1 MPAPD
6 WIDSPYVS
14 LEYGHWTISDDAPQ
28 ALKDEFNAWMTE
40 YDELEKQGIYV

>member
-14 LEYGHWTISDDAPQ
+14 FEYGHWTISKDAPQ
-28 ALKDEFNAWMTE
+28 DLKDEFYAWMKDYE
-40 YDELEKQGIYV
+40 KLEAEGVYM